1 LSKVNA
7 IRKKAL
13 DHVRNQN
20 WPSAIKEYTRLADL
34 DQSNPNVFNELGDI
48 YLKTGN
54 KNDAY
59 DAFSRA
65 IDSYTRVSLHNNAVA
80 VCKKVLRLIPARY
93 EVLTKLGLIR
103 KKQGLA
109 KEAESYYNSY
119 LDKLLVDQ
127 AVGPADVTKSCAELT
142 DEMGDSAAVLAKVY
156 DCLVKFNL
164 KDETGDILQRLHTAY
179 GKAGDDAGRD
189 ETRQRMQELGMD
201 PGGEPLE
208 DPAKDGVVITEDNIW
223 SAAHTEGERI
233 EVDDTESAPQSSQ
246 PIGSTDA
253 RPDSVYEYGD
263 MEMGAADGET
273 QADETATSTQTMPEA
288 TAPANAA
295 PTDAA
300 PTDATPTDAAPTD
313 ATPTDEATTDAAPA
327 APEKEERVY
336 DISPQPNADSPT
348 ADELPDD
355 FPDAAEPPDFEETVT
370 PAPAAESED
379 SHTIPTSAG
388 NVHVSAII
396 GELDSDGGEMTEDD
410 HRSHYDLGMAY
421 LEMDLM
427 AEAIRE
433 FQLASKSDAFQSRA
447 LEMIGLCFLKQNQ
460 PNLAIKQLT
469 KGLQLIGDEESEVLG
484 IKYNLGLAY
493 EMIGD
498 VEKALGAF
506 EDVYVEDVTFREV
519 AQKIEKYT

>member
-13 DHVRNQN
+13 EHVRNQN
-20 WPSAIKEYTRLADL
+20 WPSAIKEYTRLTDL

-103 KKQGLA
+103 KKQGLG
-109 KEAESYYNSY
+109 KEAESYYTSY
-119 LDKLLVDQ
+119 LDQLIVDQSVDQ
-127 AVGPADVTKSCAELT
+127 AEVTTRCAEVAE
-142 DEMGDSAAVLAKVY
+142 EMADSSPVLAKVY
-156 DCLVKFNL
+156 DCMVKFNL
-164 KDETGDILQRLHTAY
+164 KDESGDVLQKLHAAY
-179 GKAGDDAGRD
+179 DKSGDVAGR
-189 ETRQRMQELGMD
+189 EQTQQLMQELGVAA
-201 PGGEPLE
+201 PGR
-208 DPAKDGVVITEDNIW
+208 PAKETVKEGVVITEENIW
-223 SAAHTEGERI
+223 SAAHTEGERMGVD
-233 EVDDTESAPQSSQ
+233 EVERQTQEPQTMGDSES
-246 PIGSTDA
+246 
-253 RPDSVYEYGD
+253 RPDSVYEYGEV
-263 MEMGAADGET
+263 EMGATGSESVP
-273 QADETATSTQTMPEA
+273 QEPATSTQTMPEPGGGA
-288 TAPANAA
+288 EAEAPEEDEPVYDVTPGAEAEASQEPEPVPEPEVPAQPTAPED
-295 PTDAA
+295 TD
-300 PTDATPTDAAPTD
+300 
-313 ATPTDEATTDAAPA
+313 
-327 APEKEERVY
+327 
-336 DISPQPNADSPT
+336 
-348 ADELPDD
+348 
-355 FPDAAEPPDFEETVT
+355 
-370 PAPAAESED
+370 PAPPAGETGTDYTAADTAPRGKESGL
-379 SHTIPTSAG
+379 SG

-396 GELDSDGGEMTEDD
+396 GEENADGGEMTEED

-433 FQLASKSDAFQSRA
+433 FQMASKSATYQSRA

-469 KGLQLIGDEESEVLG
+469 KGLQLIGNGETEALG

-493 EMIGD
+493 EMAGD
-498 VEKALGAF
+498 VEKALSEF
-506 EDVYVEDVTFREV
+506 EDVYVEDVTFRDV
-519 AQKIEKYT
+519 AEKIQKYS